1 MAALKLDCS
10 VLTIVACIIIGSS
23 CIDANTWCMINN
35 NATPNV
41 LQNNLDYACSHGAD
55 CSAIQPGA
63 SCFKPDNVFRHAAYA
78 YDSYYVNH
86 GKTPESCN
94 FAGTGHVIHND
105 PSMNIHLSSFFN
117 TTALILFIDLILSD
131 KDLVVIVIKLWT
143 KLFRNLCYL
152 MFLIRLYGFILLCV

>member
-105 PSMNIHLSSFFN
+105 PSSFVCKFPSSLKRNDEKTN
-117 TTALILFIDLILSD
+117 TTITESPM
-131 KDLVVIVIKLWT
+131 KNSKLQSSQGVR
-143 KLFRNLCYL
+143 KLGPRDTRTN
-152 MFLIRLYGFILLCV
+152 